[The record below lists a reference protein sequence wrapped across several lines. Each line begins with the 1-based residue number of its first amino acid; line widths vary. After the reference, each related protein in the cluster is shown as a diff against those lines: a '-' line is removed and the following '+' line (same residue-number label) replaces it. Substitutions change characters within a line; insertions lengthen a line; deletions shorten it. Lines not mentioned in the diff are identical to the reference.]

1 MNRWNTDFSTE
12 QLFFRVMAG
21 KKSAYFDDCFKKGY
35 IGVNF
40 GVDLDLS
47 DDLPENW
54 KEFNKKYIPVY
65 LEKNPGKAKVTAGLA
80 CAAIHT
86 MSKSLKIGD
95 YVLTHDG
102 SGKYYFGKIV
112 SDYQFY
118 PDRPLIHCRDVE
130 WVKTPIDRADMS
142 EELRNSTGAINS
154 VSNITKHK
162 KELLE
167 FLGDSRDILSTSDED
182 VEDVSMF
189 ALERHLEDFLVKN
202 WDNTIL
208 AKDYDIYEDDEVFG
222 QQFQTDTGPID
233 ILAISKDHKE
243 LLVIELKKGKASDT
257 VVGQVQR
264 YMGYIKSE
272 FLESDQTVKGIIIA
286 LEDDLSIKR
295 ALSVA
300 NDIKFYR
307 YKVNF
312 ELLEV
317 S

>member
-1 MNRWNTDFSTE
+1 MNRWNTDFATE

-40 GVDLDLS
+40 HVDVDLTN
-47 DDLPENW
+47 DLPENW

-102 SGKYYFGKIV
+102 KGKYYFGKIV
-112 SDYQFY
+112 SNYKYY
-118 PDRPLIHCRDVE
+118 PERPLTHCRDVE
-130 WVKTPIDRADMS
+130 WASTPIERSEMS
-142 EELRNSTGAINS
+142 EELKSSTGAINS
-154 VSNITKHK
+154 VSNITKHR

-167 FLGDSRDILSTSDED
+167 FLGGPKDVLSTSDED

-264 YMGYIKSE
+264 YMGYIKSD
-272 FLESDQTVKGIIIA
+272 FLEPDQNVKGIIIA

-312 ELLEV
+312 ELQEV

>member
-102 SGKYYFGKIV
+102 SGKY
-112 SDYQFY
+112 
-118 PDRPLIHCRDVE
+118 
-130 WVKTPIDRADMS
+130 
-142 EELRNSTGAINS
+142 
-154 VSNITKHK
+154 
-162 KELLE
+162 
-167 FLGDSRDILSTSDED
+167 
-182 VEDVSMF
+182 
-189 ALERHLEDFLVKN
+189 
-202 WDNTIL
+202 
-208 AKDYDIYEDDEVFG
+208 
-222 QQFQTDTGPID
+222 
-233 ILAISKDHKE
+233 
-243 LLVIELKKGKASDT
+243 
-257 VVGQVQR
+257 
-264 YMGYIKSE
+264 
-272 FLESDQTVKGIIIA
+272 
-286 LEDDLSIKR
+286 
-295 ALSVA
+295 
-300 NDIKFYR
+300 
-307 YKVNF
+307 
-312 ELLEV
+312 
-317 S
+317 

>member
-1 MNRWNTDFSTE
+1 MNRWNTDFVTE

-21 KKSAYFDDCFKKGY
+21 KKSAYFEDCFKKGY

-40 GVDLDLS
+40 NLDIDLTN
-47 DDLPENW
+47 DLPENW
-54 KEFNKKYIPVY
+54 KDFNKKYIPIY
-65 LEKNPGKAKVTAGLA
+65 LENNPGKAKVTAGLA

-95 YVLTHDG
+95 YVLTNDG

-112 SDYQFY
+112 SDYKYY

-130 WVKTPIDRADMS
+130 WAPIPIERSEMS
-142 EELRNSTGAINS
+142 EELKNSTGAINS
-154 VSNITKHK
+154 VSNITKHR

-167 FLGDSRDILSTSDED
+167 FLGGSKEVLSTSEED

-208 AKDYDIYEDDEVFG
+208 AKEYDIYEDDEVFG

-243 LLVIELKKGKASDT
+243 LLVIELKKGKASDK

-264 YMGYIKSE
+264 YMGYIKSD
-272 FLESDQTVKGIIIA
+272 FLESDQNVKGIIIA

-312 ELLEV
+312 ELQEV

>member
-1 MNRWNTDFSTE
+1 MNRWNTDFATE

-21 KKSAYFDDCFKKGY
+21 KKSAYFDDCFNKGY

-40 GVDLDLS
+40 HVDVDLTN
-47 DDLPENW
+47 DLPENW
-54 KEFNKKYIPVY
+54 KEFNKKYIPIY

-102 SGKYYFGKIV
+102 AGKYYFGKIV
-112 SDYQFY
+112 SNYKYY
-118 PDRPLIHCRDVE
+118 PERPLIHCRDVE
-130 WVKTPIDRADMS
+130 WASTPIERSEMS
-142 EELRNSTGAINS
+142 EELKNSTGAINS
-154 VSNITKHK
+154 VSNITKHR

-167 FLGDSRDILSTSDED
+167 FLGGSKEILSTSDED

-264 YMGYIKSE
+264 YMGYIKSD
-272 FLESDQTVKGIIIA
+272 FLEPDQNVKGIIIA

-312 ELLEV
+312 ELQEV

>member
-1 MNRWNTDFSTE
+1 MNRWNTDFATE

-40 GVDLDLS
+40 HVDVDLTN
-47 DDLPENW
+47 DLPENW

-102 SGKYYFGKIV
+102 AGKYYFGKIV
-112 SDYQFY
+112 SDYKYY
-118 PDRPLIHCRDVE
+118 PERPLIHCRDVE
-130 WVKTPIDRADMS
+130 WSPTPIERSEMS
-142 EELRNSTGAINS
+142 EELKNSTGAINS
-154 VSNITKHK
+154 VSNITKHR

-167 FLGDSRDILSTSDED
+167 FLGGSQEVLSTSDED

-202 WDNTIL
+202 WENTIL

-264 YMGYIKSE
+264 YMGYIKSD
-272 FLESDQTVKGIIIA
+272 FLEPDQNVKGIIIA

-312 ELLEV
+312 ELQEV